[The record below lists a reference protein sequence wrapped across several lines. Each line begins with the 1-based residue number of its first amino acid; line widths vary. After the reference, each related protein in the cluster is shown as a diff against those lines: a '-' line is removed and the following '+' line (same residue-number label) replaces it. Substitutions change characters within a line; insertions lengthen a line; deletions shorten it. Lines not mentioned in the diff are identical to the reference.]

1 MAAVR
6 RRRRRRGIL
15 LSHGFALRASPAVK
29 HGVSPPGTVGEHA
42 MPLGRVYAIRVWARI
57 LMGFSGAIRVR
68 VDRLI
73 GISGVIRIFTF
84 SRKRSLQK
92 MVREGFRSFSKQD
105 MYLIIMRQLYKNR
118 Y

>member
-1 MAAVR
+1 
-6 RRRRRRGIL
+6 
-15 LSHGFALRASPAVK
+15 
-29 HGVSPPGTVGEHA
+29 
-42 MPLGRVYAIRVWARI
+42 
-57 LMGFSGAIRVR
+57 MGFSGAIWVRAERIRVQVERLMKFPNAIRVRADRIRVR

-105 MYLIIMRQLYKNR
+105 MYLIIMRLLYKNR